1 MMNKVYLRKF
11 GKHLRKLRQERGLTQ
26 EDLALSDEISRSTI
40 SMVEIAQNDITLS
53 KLKLIADAMGL
64 KVKDLFDFE

>member
-1 MMNKVYLRKF
+1 MNKVYLRKF

>member
-1 MMNKVYLRKF
+1 M
-11 GKHLRKLRQERGLTQ
+11 RKLRKERGLTQ
-26 EDLALSDEISRSTI
+26 EDIALSDKISRSTI

-53 KLKLIADAMGL
+53 KLKLIADAMEL

>member
-26 EDLALSDEISRSTI
+26 EDLVLSDEISRSTI